1 MLPPSGFCDRHP
13 YNAIIQWNYFVKSF
27 QKISVN
33 FCPAIG
39 SESMSQI
46 KRLILSGIT
55 LLVVLFLGGSLF
67 ASFSEPQ
74 ITNRLEL
81 YQTDLLL
88 RASELKP
95 NASDP
100 ANLAGVKN
108 TLLGQDP
115 VKTALEQYQ
124 SVRNSAAENLQ
135 QLQTRLTVS
144 QDNPFPEEAVQ
155 SSRPTDPD
163 TRTTPAPTE
172 PATIE
177 EQNKQLRLAVQQQQT
192 LIDQLDLRI
201 GLLQA
206 EQNHTDAAIESWQSL
221 KDRLASF
228 QPTAQRPS
236 GKISDKNSTAS
247 IRAITPVLIG
257 LWNEPPRL
265 LPDAESQI
273 QASLDGWFRD
283 RALRRLYALQQRPDA
298 LAALEVTQQQV
309 ARQTLVKLTLVGVA
323 PAIGGSL
330 GIVLLLIVVGRW
342 LIRAKQAPAEANSLA
357 WQVPWTG
364 ETVWQVLIGGFFF
377 SGQLVVP
384 WVLHLLPLNFAAF
397 GQRAQAI
404 NTLCYYLLMASAT
417 LFTLY
422 LSIRAYFPLPKDW
435 FQLKGKRNWFLWGIG
450 GYLVA
455 LPLMLAV
462 SLVNQQLWQG
472 QGGSNPLLQIVLEEG
487 DRIALA
493 IFLFTAAVAAPVFE
507 ELLFRGFL
515 LPSLTRYFP
524 VWGAIALSSVLF
536 AIAHLSLSE
545 VLPLTVL
552 GSILGFV
559 YSRSRSLLT
568 PMLMHSL
575 WNSIT
580 MLGLFILGRG

>member
-1 MLPPSGFCDRHP
+1 
-13 YNAIIQWNYFVKSF
+13 
-27 QKISVN
+27 
-33 FCPAIG
+33 
-39 SESMSQI
+39 MSQI
-46 KRLILSGIT
+46 RKLILSVIT
-55 LLVVLFLGGSLF
+55 LIVVLFLGGSLF

-74 ITNRLEL
+74 ITDRLEL

-95 NASDP
+95 TPSDP
-100 ANLAGVKN
+100 PNLATVRN
-108 TLLGQDP
+108 TLLGENP
-115 VKTALEQYQ
+115 AKTALEQYQ
-124 SVRNSAAENLQ
+124 SVRSSATENLEE
-135 QLQTRLTVS
+135 LQTRLTAA
-144 QDNPFPEEAVQ
+144 QDQLPRSPEPNNPE
-155 SSRPTDPD
+155 

-172 PATIE
+172 PATLE
-177 EQNKQLRLAVQQQQT
+177 EQDKQLRLAVEQQQS

-206 EQNHTDAAIESWQSL
+206 EQNKTDAAIDTWRTL

-236 GKISDKNSTAS
+236 GKVSDRNSTAS

-257 LWNEPPRL
+257 LWSEPPRL
-265 LPDAESQI
+265 LPNAESQI
-273 QASLDGWFRD
+273 QTSLDGWFRD
-283 RALRRLYALQQRPDA
+283 RSLRRLYALQQRQDS
-298 LAALEVTQQQV
+298 LTALEANQQQV
-309 ARQTLVKLTLVGVA
+309 ARSTLVKLALVGVA
-323 PAIGGSL
+323 PAIGSFVGV
-330 GIVLLLIVVGRW
+330 VLLLVVVGRW
-342 LIRAKQAPAEANSLA
+342 LTRAKQPPEKENLA

-364 ETVWQVLIGGFFF
+364 ETAWQVLVGGFFF
-377 SGQLVVP
+377 LGQLVVP
-384 WVLHLLPLNFAAF
+384 AALHFLPINFSAF
-397 GQRAQAI
+397 GTRAQAV
-404 NTLCYYLLMASAT
+404 NTLCYYLLMAGAT
-417 LFTLY
+417 LLTLY
-422 LSIRAYFPLPKDW
+422 FSIRSYLPLPKDW
-435 FQLKGKRNWFLWGIG
+435 FQLTGRRNWFLWGVG

-487 DRIALA
+487 DPIALG

-524 VWGAIALSSVLF
+524 VWGAIALSSLLF

-545 VLPLTVL
+545 VLPLAVL

-559 YSRSRSLLT
+559 YTRSRGLLT

>member
-1 MLPPSGFCDRHP
+1 MT
-13 YNAIIQWNYFVKSF
+13 QMT
-27 QKISVN
+27 Q
-33 FCPAIG
+33 
-39 SESMSQI
+39 M

-95 NASDP
+95 ASSDP
-100 ANLAGVKN
+100 ANLAALRN
-108 TLLGQDP
+108 TLLGQEP
-115 VKTALEQYQ
+115 IKTALEQYQ
-124 SVRNSAAENLQ
+124 SVRNSAAENLE
-135 QLQTRLTVS
+135 QLQVRLTAS
-144 QDNPFPEEAVQ
+144 QDSSPSESARQ
-155 SSRPTDPD
+155 SARLNDPQ
-163 TRTTPAPTE
+163 TQTTPAPTE

-177 EQNKQLRLAVQQQQT
+177 EQNNQLRLAVQQQQT
-192 LIDQLDLRI
+192 LIDQLDLRL

-206 EQNHTDAAIESWQSL
+206 EQSNIEAAIESWRSL
-221 KDRLASF
+221 KDRLASV

-236 GKISDKNSTAS
+236 GKVADKNSIAS
-247 IRAITPVLIG
+247 MKAITPVLIG
-257 LWNEPPRL
+257 LWSEPPRI
-265 LPDAESQI
+265 LPNAESQI
-273 QASLDGWFRD
+273 QTSLDGWFRD
-283 RALRRLYALQQRPDA
+283 RALRRLYALQQRQDA
-298 LAALEVTQQQV
+298 LTALEAAQQQD
-309 ARQTLVKLTLVGVA
+309 ARETLVKLALVGVA
-323 PAIGGSL
+323 PAIGGFL
-330 GIVLLLIVVGRW
+330 GVVLLLVLVGRW
-342 LIRAKQAPAEANSLA
+342 LVRAKQTPAETENLA

-364 ETVWQVLIGGFFF
+364 EVIWQVLIGGFFF
-377 SGQLVVP
+377 LGQLVVP
-384 WVLHLLPLNFAAF
+384 WLLHLLPLNFAAF

-417 LFTLY
+417 LLTLY
-422 LSIRAYFPLPKDW
+422 FSIRSYLPLPKDW
-435 FQLKGKRNWFLWGIG
+435 FQLKGKRNWLLWGIG

-487 DRIALA
+487 DRVALA

-524 VWGAIALSSVLF
+524 VPGAIALSSVLF
-536 AIAHLSLSE
+536 AAAHLSLSE

-559 YSRSRSLLT
+559 YTRSRSLLT